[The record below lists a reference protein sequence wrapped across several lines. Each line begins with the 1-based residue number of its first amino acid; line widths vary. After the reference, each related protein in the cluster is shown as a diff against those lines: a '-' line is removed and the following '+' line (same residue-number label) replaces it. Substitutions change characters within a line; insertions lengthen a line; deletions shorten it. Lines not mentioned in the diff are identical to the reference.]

1 VPATDW
7 GWLITARELSSWTLF
22 HNDEFLVVNKPALVV
37 CHPSK
42 HGPWSS
48 LVGACR
54 EYLGIDTAR
63 LPSRLDRE
71 TSGVVVVAKTQQAG
85 SRLQKAAYRRRV
97 RKTYWA
103 ILAGTLS
110 DPAIVSEPIGIEAG
124 AVYANRQRVLPET
137 EGGKPAETE
146 FVPVA
151 RGGGYTLARVHPRT
165 GRLHQIRVH
174 AAFLGHPVAGDKLY
188 PDPELMM
195 EFVRQGFTPHLA
207 ERLPLNRHALHAAGI
222 TFHTRLGEESFAAP
236 LAGDM
241 VSFCRERM
249 GVDPARYHS
258 EYGVPS
264 RLLASAPL
272 RTS

>member
-7 GWLITARELSSWTLF
+7 GWLVTPEELTSWILRETSEL
-22 HNDEFLVVNKPALVV
+22 LVINKPALVV

-54 EYLGIDTAR
+54 EYLGLDT
-63 LPSRLDRE
+63 LHMPSRLDRE
-71 TSGVVVVAKTQQAG
+71 TSGVVILAKTHKAG
-85 SRLQKAAYRRRV
+85 SRLQRAVYRQRV
-97 RKTYWA
+97 LKTYVA
-103 ILAGTLS
+103 ILTGTLEG
-110 DPAIVSEPIGIEAG
+110 PRLVTEPIGTESG
-124 AVYANRQRVLPET
+124 AIYANRQTLLSESA
-137 EGGKPAETE
+137 GGRHAETE

-151 RGGGYTLARVHPRT
+151 HGGGYTIARVHPRT

-188 PDPELMM
+188 PYAELMM
-195 EFVRQGFTPHLA
+195 EFVRHGFTPRLA
-207 ERLPLNRHALHAAGI
+207 KRLPLNRHALHAARI
-222 TFHTRLGEESFAAP
+222 VFQTKEGEESFEAP
-236 LAGDM
+236 LAYDM
-241 VSFCRERM
+241 VRFCRERM
-249 GVDPARYHS
+249 GMDPETYHS